1 MQFSD
6 DTITRSSTRWFAIV
20 NPAAGEGRI
29 GREWQQIEH
38 LLREA
43 GIRADIAFTQYKYH
57 AVELTVEAVNNGF
70 RNLIVVGGDST
81 FHEVVNG
88 LFIQKSVKPNE
99 VTIGIIPAH
108 AVNPRREMTG
118 IPLEYPAAIEIIA
131 AGYSSLKAVAVA
143 SYHKANYKQRRYIAT
158 TAGIGMDASA
168 VKSLGHLREEGKY
181 GKFRQW
187 LASVKL
193 ILSHRPA
200 EVKIWIDDKP
210 AGSCKV
216 ASALMQIDTRDQN
229 EKKGGNTLTLS
240 VLRDINR
247 VSLLFRIKSLRNGSI
262 HHTAEALLYRGNR
275 IRIETSDTIAIEAD
289 GERLGYSPIELKLLE
304 RAIRIAVPKSMADT
318 AQPATKSGKHKSTH
332 TSSGNKEIPYVA

>member
-1 MQFSD
+1 MQLSD
-6 DTITRSSTRWFAIV
+6 NTITRSSTRWFAIV
-20 NPAAGEGRI
+20 NPAAGAGRI
-29 GREWQQIEH
+29 GREWQQIEQ

-43 GIRADIAFTQYKYH
+43 GIRAEIAFTQYKYH

-108 AVNPRREMTG
+108 SVNPRREMTG

-131 AGYSSLKAVAVA
+131 TGYSSLKPVAVA
-143 SYHKANYKQRRYIAT
+143 SYHKASYKQRRYIAT

-187 LASVKL
+187 LAAVKL

-200 EVKIWIDDKP
+200 NVKIWIDDKP
-210 AGSCKV
+210 VGECRL
-216 ASALMQIDTRDQN
+216 ASALMHINTPDHND
-229 EKKGGNTLTLS
+229 KKGLALS
-240 VLRDINR
+240 LLRDINR
-247 VSLLFRIKSLRNGSI
+247 VSLLFRIKSLLNGKI
-262 HHTAEALLYRGNR
+262 HNSSDAKLYQGNN
-275 IRIETSDTIAIEAD
+275 IRIESADTIAIEAD
-289 GERLGYSPIELKLLE
+289 GERLGYTPIELTLLE
-304 RAIRIAVPKSMADT
+304 QAIRIAVPKHLVDNTHSAM
-318 AQPATKSGKHKSTH
+318 KSAKHKSVPV
-332 TSSGNKEIPYVA
+332 SMRNKEIPYVA